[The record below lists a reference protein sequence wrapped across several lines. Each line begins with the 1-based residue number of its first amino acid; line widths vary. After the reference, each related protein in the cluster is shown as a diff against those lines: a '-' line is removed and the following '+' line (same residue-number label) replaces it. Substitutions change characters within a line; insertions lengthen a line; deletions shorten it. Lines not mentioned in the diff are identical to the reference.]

1 MSKDIPTITSIF
13 VSSYLQ
19 TYVDWDM
26 DKEAYVS
33 VSDKSKR
40 KEKLQEIEWMVM
52 DADMT
57 KEEYE
62 FLLST
67 EKDTEVSKAIK
78 KGRTM
83 IKKVHHDENELKT
96 E

>member
-19 TYVDWDM
+19 TYVDWDI
-26 DKEAYVS
+26 DHEAYIS
-33 VSDKSKR
+33 PLDKSRR

-57 KEEYE
+57 KAEYD
-62 FLLST
+62 FLLSA
-67 EKDTEVSKAIK
+67 EKDIEVSKAIK

-83 IKKVHHDENELKT
+83 IRKSAP
-96 E
+96 